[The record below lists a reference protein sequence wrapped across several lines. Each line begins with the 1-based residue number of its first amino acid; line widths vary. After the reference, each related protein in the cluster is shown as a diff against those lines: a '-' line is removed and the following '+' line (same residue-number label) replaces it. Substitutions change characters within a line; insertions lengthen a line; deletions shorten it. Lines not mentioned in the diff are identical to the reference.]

1 MQALLWGVLTW
12 FLRAVVVK
20 FLVMA
25 VAVVV
30 VSQLLPI
37 AGNLIAS
44 FVSSSSLTSAWAA
57 LTAGEWFFLDFFR
70 LDVGVPLVVSAY
82 IARFLIRRIPFI
94 G

>member
-37 AGNLIAS
+37 VGNLIGS
-44 FVSSSSLTSAWAA
+44 FVSASSLTSAWSA